1 MKKKIILV
9 AGGTAS
15 GKTMIAKIL
24 ADEYKKAGISCTL
37 MSMDNYYKSLTDLPE
52 EKGMDVNWDNPKVI
66 DWEHF
71 DRDINDLY
79 NMKDVYKTPYD
90 FESFTHKGEDI
101 KYESS
106 EVIIIEGLFALL
118 SRAAREIATSR
129 IFVHADN
136 DIRLIRRIIRDSQ
149 GRYKEGFDLSIF
161 MNKWLKEIKPMHKKH
176 VEPTNEFADF
186 IIKNNEEFVGEEKER
201 MLNLLQ
207 TIMVK

>member
-1 MKKKIILV
+1 MEKKIILV

-24 ADEYKKAGISCTL
+24 ADEYKKSGTSCTL
-37 MSMDNYYKSLTDLPE
+37 MSIDNYYKSLDELPE
-52 EKGMDVNWDNPKVI
+52 ENGMDVNWDSPKVI
-66 DWEHF
+66 NWEQF
-71 DRDINDLY
+71 DKDIKELY
-79 NMKDVYKTPYD
+79 NGNDIYKTPYD

-118 SRAAREIATSR
+118 SRSAREIATSR

-149 GRYKEGFDLSIF
+149 GRYKEGFDLNVF
-161 MNKWLKEIKPMHKKH
+161 MNKWIKEIKPMHRKH
-176 VEPTNEFADF
+176 VEPTNEYADF

>member
-1 MKKKIILV
+1 MEKKIILV

-15 GKTMIAKIL
+15 GKTMIARIL

-37 MSMDNYYKSLTDLPE
+37 MSMDNYYKSLSELPE

-66 DWEHF
+66 NWEQF
-71 DRDINDLY
+71 DKDINDLY
-79 NMKDVYKTPYD
+79 NGKDVYKKPYN
-90 FESFTHKGEDI
+90 FEQFTHIGEDI

-136 DIRLIRRIIRDSQ
+136 DIRLIRRVIRDSQ
-149 GRYKEGFDLSIF
+149 GRYKEGFDLTVF
-161 MNKWLKEIKPMHKKH
+161 LNKWIKEIKPMHRKH
-176 VEPTNEFADF
+176 VEPTNEYADF
-186 IIKNNEEFVGEEKER
+186 IIKNNEEFVGQEKER